1 MKAWEWGQ
9 DRNGVK
15 DRMRSR
21 MGVGARIK
29 EQGGKDEE
37 KDGGEISMGL
47 RVGRQREKRQPNV
60 EK

>member
-29 EQGGKDEE
+29 EQGGNDEMRRR
-37 KDGGEISMGL
+37 MGA
-47 RVGRQREKRQPNV
+47 R
-60 EK
+60 